1 MIVLPVRNIGLH
13 IIEKLIDQ
21 LQLQFFLVSLIVGE
35 KLPETVEKMTH
46 SNEIQLCLILFKQPQ
61 LLHFFLHKNNGI
73 PDVKGGRRET
83 AEESYIFSVIIEA
96 LIHVSDG
103 TGLHSQKIG
112 HRKIFKPDS
121 FRETKSVKQISVNE
135 LDPWVWRNRR

>member
-35 KLPETVEKMTH
+35 QLPETVEKMAH
-46 SNEIQLCLILFKQPQ
+46 SNEIQFCLILLKQPQ
-61 LLHFFLHKNNGI
+61 LLHFFLHKNNSI
-73 PDVKGGRRET
+73 PDVKGRSRET

-112 HRKIFKPDS
+112 HRKIFEPDS
-121 FRETKSVKQISVNE
+121 FRETKSVKQIFVNE

>member
-1 MIVLPVRNIGLH
+1 MA
-13 IIEKLIDQ
+13 
-21 LQLQFFLVSLIVGE
+21 
-35 KLPETVEKMTH
+35 H
-46 SNEIQLCLILFKQPQ
+46 SNEIQLCLILLKQPQ

-103 TGLHSQKIG
+103 TGFQDVYKRQGQEQLVQSDGHWLH
-112 HRKIFKPDS
+112 
-121 FRETKSVKQISVNE
+121 FRVEEMYRTEIVESVC
-135 LDPWVWRNRR
+135 LW

>member
-1 MIVLPVRNIGLH
+1 MA
-13 IIEKLIDQ
+13 
-21 LQLQFFLVSLIVGE
+21 
-35 KLPETVEKMTH
+35 H
-46 SNEIQLCLILFKQPQ
+46 SNEIQLCLILLKQPQ

-103 TGLHSQKIG
+103 TGFHSQKNRTTREDLRTG
-112 HRKIFKPDS
+112 S
-121 FRETKSVKQISVNE
+121 FRETKSVKQNLCE
-135 LDPWVWRNRR
+135 